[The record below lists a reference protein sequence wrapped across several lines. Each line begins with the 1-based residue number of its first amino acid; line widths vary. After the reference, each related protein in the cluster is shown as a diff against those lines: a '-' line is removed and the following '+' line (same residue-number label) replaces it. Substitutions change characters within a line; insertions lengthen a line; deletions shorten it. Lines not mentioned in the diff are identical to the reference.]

1 VRVCRAFT
9 SNPNRAQKLSAAL
22 APLNRDAAAGLSDFL
37 FRTKLTVP
45 KGSRIFYPL
54 SAISVLCPFG
64 MFFSP
69 FFFWPSLALWI
80 LNIVLHCRFNS
91 SVVRH
96 RPSLATLAILLKS
109 VPAIADSI
117 QSLEL
122 PEERELSEAAPVAI
136 EIRKSISKTLLLFS
150 GGDDLTRIFK
160 EYLNVLCLFDLC
172 SLCKAIEAVKRE
184 RRMLG
189 EIFRIVARLDA
200 CRAFSAATSES
211 LVCAAEFTN
220 ARAFEFTDVYH
231 PLIPNAVC
239 NSIRSDGN
247 SVLLSGTNM
256 AGKTTFMKALG
267 INVLLARTIG
277 LCFARKAILPDV
289 IVKTLIKRQDTTVSG
304 QSYFFFEATELLRM
318 MNEENGR
325 RGLFLLDE
333 IFRGTNSRER
343 IAAGAAVLKYLAS
356 RGLVF
361 ASTHDDEL
369 TTLLRNEFDS
379 YHFSEIV
386 ENGTARFDYLLRKG
400 PCLTRNA
407 IHLLTMAGY
416 PKQVT
421 DFAAQLATA
430 RDPNPATP

>member
-1 VRVCRAFT
+1 MARVLPFRTFVFSALSRATACFRPAARDKSQAIKRNWQLTDSERSAYHFALLEKDSEIQAVDERTWSDLEMDLVFARLDKAITPLGAQYFYAFLKTPQPDPGCRKENVRVCRAFT

-220 ARAFEFTDVYH
+220 ARALEFTDVYH

-289 IVKTLIKRQDTTVSG
+289 IVKTL
-304 QSYFFFEATELLRM
+304 
-318 MNEENGR
+318 
-325 RGLFLLDE
+325 
-333 IFRGTNSRER
+333 
-343 IAAGAAVLKYLAS
+343 
-356 RGLVF
+356 
-361 ASTHDDEL
+361 
-369 TTLLRNEFDS
+369 
-379 YHFSEIV
+379 
-386 ENGTARFDYLLRKG
+386 
-400 PCLTRNA
+400 
-407 IHLLTMAGY
+407 
-416 PKQVT
+416 
-421 DFAAQLATA
+421 
-430 RDPNPATP
+430 